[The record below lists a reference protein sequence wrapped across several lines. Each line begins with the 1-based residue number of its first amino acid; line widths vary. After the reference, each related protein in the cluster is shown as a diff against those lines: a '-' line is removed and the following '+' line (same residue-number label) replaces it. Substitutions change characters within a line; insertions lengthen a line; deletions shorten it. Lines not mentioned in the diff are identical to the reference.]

1 MRLVRAFAVLLA
13 IILLGAACGPARPT
27 AAPASS
33 STFERAVAYVRAA
46 QQADG
51 GWAMLKNQPSD
62 VEDTIWAVWALLD
75 GGEKTTS
82 ERVQKGLRFVLGK
95 QDAAGHWNN
104 NTSHTAF
111 AILLLHK
118 LGQDKEEVASKAV
131 AWLKS
136 VQNPDGSWPKNP
148 KVEGLTI
155 YTGVSM
161 MALATVG
168 ASSAAPSTGDPALS
182 KAAAWLRQWQ
192 RPEGYWI
199 MTPSQGDD
207 PWHTMATTWAIQGL
221 VAAGAKPET
230 DQSLQRGLDWLR
242 QMQAADGGFPLYIA
256 PAGQAQPSSD
266 PELAAY
272 ALLAFAAVG
281 QKNTAAVEKAIAY
294 LEDLQAS
301 DGGFISALPNPKMPN
316 PEVNLQTTAFVVMA
330 LKAVRP

>member
-1 MRLVRAFAVLLA
+1 MPLRRPLAILLA
-13 IILLGAACGPARPT
+13 ISLLGAACGLARPT
-27 AAPASS
+27 AAPLSG
-33 STFERAVAYVRAA
+33 STFERAVAYVRAT

-62 VEDTIWAVWALLD
+62 VEDTIWATWALLD
-75 GGEKTTS
+75 GGEKATS
-82 ERVQKGLRFVLGK
+82 ERVQKGLKFVLDK

-118 LGQDKEEVASKAV
+118 LGKDKEEAASKAV

-136 VQNPDGSWPKNP
+136 VQNPDGSWPKTP

-161 MALATVG
+161 VALATVG
-168 ASSAAPSTGDPALS
+168 ASSAAPSAGDPALA
-182 KAAAWLRQWQ
+182 KAASWLRQWQ

-207 PWHTMATTWAIQGL
+207 PWHTMATAWAIQGL
-221 VAAGAKPET
+221 VAAGAKPEA
-230 DQSLQRGLDWLR
+230 DQSLQRALDWLR
-242 QMQAADGGFPLYIA
+242 QTQAADGGFPLYIA
-256 PAGQAQPSSD
+256 PTGQAQLPSD

-294 LEDLQAS
+294 LDGSQNS
-301 DGGFISALPNPKMPN
+301 DGGFLSALPNSKMPE
-316 PEVNLQTTAFVVMA
+316 PSVNLQTTAFVVMA

>member
-1 MRLVRAFAVLLA
+1 MQLRRALTILLA
-13 IILLGAACGPARPT
+13 ISLLGAACGPARPT
-27 AAPASS
+27 AAPASV
-33 STFERAVAYVRAA
+33 STVERAVAYVRAA

-51 GWAMLKNQPSD
+51 GWAMLKNTPSD
-62 VEDTIWAVWALLD
+62 VEDTIWAMWALLD
-75 GGEKTTS
+75 GGEKPTS
-82 ERVQKGLRFVLGK
+82 ERVQKGLQFVLDK

-104 NTSHTAF
+104 NTAHTAF

-118 LGQDKEEVASKAV
+118 LGQGKEEAASKAT

-136 VQNPDGSWPKNP
+136 VQNPDGSWPKTP

-161 MALATVG
+161 LALATV
-168 ASSAAPSTGDPALS
+168 SPGDPALA

-221 VAAGAKPET
+221 VAAGAKPEA

-256 PAGQAQPSSD
+256 PTGQAQLPSD

-272 ALLAFAAVG
+272 ALMAFAAAG
-281 QKNTAAVEKAIAY
+281 QEDTAAVEKAIAY
-294 LEDLQAS
+294 LDESQAS
-301 DGGFISALPNPKMPN
+301 DGGFLSTLPNSKMPE

>member
-1 MRLVRAFAVLLA
+1 MRLVCAFAVLLA
-13 IILLGAACGPARPT
+13 IVMLGAACGPARPMV
-27 AAPASS
+27 APVSG

-51 GWAMLKNQPSD
+51 GWAMLRNQPSD
-62 VEDTIWAVWALLD
+62 VEDTTWAVWALLD
-75 GGEKTTS
+75 GGEAQAS
-82 ERVQKGLRFVLGK
+82 ERVQKGLKFVLGK
-95 QDAAGHWNN
+95 QDASGHWNN

-118 LGQDKEEVASKAV
+118 LGKDKEEAASKAV

-155 YTGVSM
+155 YTGVGM
-161 MALATVG
+161 MALATV
-168 ASSAAPSTGDPALS
+168 SPGDPALA
-182 KAAAWLRQWQ
+182 KAADWLRQWQ

-207 PWHTMATTWAIQGL
+207 PWHTVATTWAIQGL
-221 VAAGAKPET
+221 VAVGAKPEA

-242 QMQAADGGFPLYIA
+242 QIQAADGGFPLYIA
-256 PAGQAQPSSD
+256 PTGQTQLPSD

-272 ALLAFAAVG
+272 ALLAFAAAG
-281 QKNTAAVEKAIAY
+281 QKNSAAVEKAIAY
-294 LEDLQAS
+294 LEELQAS

-330 LKAVRP
+330 LQAVRP

>member
-1 MRLVRAFAVLLA
+1 MPYIRLIRTCAILLA
-13 IILLGAACGPARPT
+13 IVMLGAACGPARPT
-27 AAPASS
+27 AAPVSG

-51 GWAMLKNQPSD
+51 GWAMLRNQPSD
-62 VEDTIWAVWALLD
+62 VEDTIWATWALLD
-75 GGEKTTS
+75 GGEAKTS
-82 ERVQKGLRFVLGK
+82 ERVQKGLKFILGK

-118 LGQDKEEVASKAV
+118 LGQDKEEAASKAV

-136 VQNPDGSWPKNP
+136 VQNPDGSWPKTP
-148 KVEGLTI
+148 EVEGLTI
-155 YTGVSM
+155 YTGGSM
-161 MALATVG
+161 VALATV
-168 ASSAAPSTGDPALS
+168 SPGDPALA
-182 KAAAWLRQWQ
+182 KAADWLRQWQ

-199 MTPSQGDD
+199 MTPSQGGD
-207 PWHTMATTWAIQGL
+207 PWHTMATTWVIQGL

-242 QMQAADGGFPLYIA
+242 QIQAADGGFPLYIA
-256 PAGQAQPSSD
+256 PTGQAQLPSD

-272 ALLAFAAVG
+272 ALLAFAAAG
-281 QKNTAAVEKAIAY
+281 QKNSAAVEKAIAY

-316 PEVNLQTTAFVVMA
+316 PEVNLQTTAFVVIA
-330 LKAVRP
+330 LKAVQP

>member
-1 MRLVRAFAVLLA
+1 MQLRRALTILLA
-13 IILLGAACGPARPT
+13 ISLLGAACGPARPT
-27 AAPASS
+27 AAPASV
-33 STFERAVAYVRAA
+33 STVERAVAYVRAA

-51 GWAMLKNQPSD
+51 GWAMLKNTPSD
-62 VEDTIWAVWALLD
+62 VEDTIWAMWALLV
-75 GGEKTTS
+75 GGEKPTS
-82 ERVQKGLRFVLGK
+82 ERVQKGLQFVLDK

-104 NTSHTAF
+104 NTAHTAF

-118 LGQDKEEVASKAV
+118 LGQGKEEAASKAT

-136 VQNPDGSWPKNP
+136 VQNPDGSWPKTP

-161 MALATVG
+161 LALATV
-168 ASSAAPSTGDPALS
+168 SPGDPALA

-221 VAAGAKPET
+221 VAAGAKPEA

-256 PAGQAQPSSD
+256 PTGQAQLPSD

-272 ALLAFAAVG
+272 ALLAFAAAG
-281 QKNTAAVEKAIAY
+281 QKDTAAVEKAIAY
-294 LEDLQAS
+294 LDESQAS
-301 DGGFISALPNPKMPN
+301 DGGFLSTLPNSKMPE

>member
-13 IILLGAACGPARPT
+13 IVMLGAACGPARPT
-27 AAPASS
+27 AAPTSG

-51 GWAMLKNQPSD
+51 GWAMLRTQPSD

-75 GGEKTTS
+75 GGEAKTS
-82 ERVQKGLRFVLGK
+82 ERVQKGLKFVLGK
-95 QDAAGHWNN
+95 QDATGHWNN

-118 LGQDKEEVASKAV
+118 LGKDKEEAASKAL
-131 AWLKS
+131 AWLQS
-136 VQNPDGSWPKNP
+136 VQNPDGSWPKSP
-148 KVEGLTI
+148 KVEGLTT

-161 MALATVG
+161 VALNTVSPGNPALA
-168 ASSAAPSTGDPALS
+168 
-182 KAAAWLRQWQ
+182 KAVDWLHQWQ

-221 VAAGAKPET
+221 VAAGAKPEA

-242 QMQAADGGFPLYIA
+242 QIQAADGGFPLYIA
-256 PAGQAQPSSD
+256 PTGQAQPSSD

-281 QKNTAAVEKAIAY
+281 QQNTAAIERAIAY
-294 LEDLQAS
+294 LEESQAS
-301 DGGFISALPNPKMPN
+301 DGGFLSILPNLKMPE
-316 PEVNLQTTAFVVMA
+316 PSVNLQTTAFVVIA

>member
-1 MRLVRAFAVLLA
+1 MQLGRTCAILLA
-13 IILLGAACGPARPT
+13 ISLLGAACGQARPA
-27 AAPASS
+27 AAPVSG

-46 QQADG
+46 QQVDG

-62 VEDTIWAVWALLD
+62 VEDTIWAIWALLD
-75 GGEKTTS
+75 SGEAKTS
-82 ERVQKGLRFVLGK
+82 ERVQKGLKFVLAK
-95 QDAAGHWNN
+95 QDATGYWNN

-111 AILLLHK
+111 AILLLYK
-118 LGQDKEEVASKAV
+118 LGKDKEEAATRAV

-161 MALATVG
+161 VALNTVN
-168 ASSAAPSTGDPALS
+168 PGDPALA
-182 KAAAWLRQWQ
+182 KAEDWLHQWQ

-230 DQSLQRGLDWLR
+230 DQSLQRGLDWLL

-256 PAGQAQPSSD
+256 PTGQAQPASD

-281 QKNTAAVEKAIAY
+281 QKSSAAVEKAIAY
-294 LEDLQAS
+294 LDGSQAS
-301 DGGFISALPNPKMPN
+301 DGGFLSTLPNSKMPE

-330 LKAVRP
+330 LKAVKP